1 MLSNLKGVSFKQCII
16 GSYFLIDSADLC
28 LLIPMLRLFKVIIHR
43 IELKSIILL
52 YVFASQK
59 NSSSIAVPN
68 TFVVALTNKRL
79 LFARK
84 RLFFGYFFYAVTPDM
99 FNDLKVNSGI
109 IWGQI
114 VIDTVKELAYI
125 SNVSKD
131 ALDEIET
138 AITEYMMEEKKKYP
152 QRKDAK

>member
-1 MLSNLKGVSFKQCII
+1 MDSYKKVLEFKKKHKETLAFRLKAHC
-16 GSYFLIDSADLC
+16 
-28 LLIPMLRLFKVIIHR
+28 KVLDEHLNPGEEIVYI
-43 IELKSIILL
+43 
-52 YVFASQK
+52 FAGQK

-84 RLFFGYFFYAVTPDM
+84 RLFFGYCFYAVTPDM

-131 ALDEIET
+131 ALNEIET

>member
-1 MLSNLKGVSFKQCII
+1 MDSYKKVLEFKKKYKGTLAFRLKAHC
-16 GSYFLIDSADLC
+16 
-28 LLIPMLRLFKVIIHR
+28 KVLDKHLNPGEKIV
-43 IELKSIILL
+43 
-52 YVFASQK
+52 YVFAGQK

-84 RLFFGYFFYAVTPDM
+84 RLFFGYCFYAVTPDM

>member
-1 MLSNLKGVSFKQCII
+1 MLEKGC
-16 GSYFLIDSADLC
+16 FLD
-28 LLIPMLRLFKVIIHR
+28 
-43 IELKSIILL
+43 
-52 YVFASQK
+52 
-59 NSSSIAVPN
+59 
-68 TFVVALTNKRL
+68 
-79 LFARK
+79 
-84 RLFFGYFFYAVTPDM
+84 AVTPDM